1 MRGVDDLFALRFRAF
16 RAWRS
21 VVGSVDD
28 LFALRFK
35 AFRAFRAWGV

>member
-16 RAWRS
+16 RAEHSEHW
-21 VVGSVDD
+21 GVDD
-28 LFALRFK
+28 LFALRFT